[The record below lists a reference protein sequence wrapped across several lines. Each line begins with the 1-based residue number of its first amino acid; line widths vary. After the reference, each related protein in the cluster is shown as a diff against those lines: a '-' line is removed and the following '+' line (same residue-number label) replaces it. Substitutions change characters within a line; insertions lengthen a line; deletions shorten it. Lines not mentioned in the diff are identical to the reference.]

1 MGSGRWKR
9 PRKPKFRGRM
19 VVVFEM
25 AADYFRGDVHQA
37 SETNGNMGIVRVF
50 LIVQSLRLSNENR
63 KIDLGHVKRESREGA
78 AEEM

>member
-9 PRKPKFRGRM
+9 LRKPKFRGKI

-25 AADYFRGDVHQA
+25 AANYFRGDIHQA

-50 LIVQSLRLSNENR
+50 LIVQSLRLR
-63 KIDLGHVKRESREGA
+63 IGKMRLGHVKRESREGA
-78 AEEM
+78 SEEM